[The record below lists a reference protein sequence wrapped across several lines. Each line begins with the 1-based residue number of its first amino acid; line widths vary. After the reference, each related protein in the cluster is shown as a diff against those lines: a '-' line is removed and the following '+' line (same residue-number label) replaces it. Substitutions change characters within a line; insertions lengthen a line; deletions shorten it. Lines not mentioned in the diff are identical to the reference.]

1 MDNTAVCHRWRSPN
15 TSPLSS
21 RSPPAPKALRV
32 LTICRIAPY
41 KRSRTFRGSSAT
53 VSMESGSEHW
63 NSMLLRPP
71 LQREEN
77 GLLAN
82 LDELWTYQVRNLLWT
97 GDTLIHLLLPMTD
110 LLISVLSG
118 KAQTGEICT
127 SATHGFHTSMLT
139 SHVIRKSD
147 STLVLQLYRPD
158 GRRKQYF
165 LVSGSQ
171 TSRTF
176 YSICIFLTTLSF
188 CIVFVALSTFINN
201 ISATSQYI
209 LSCKGPTLLL
219 PVRAAIKY
227 RNFWF
232 TARTEMQITTTKKE
246 KPCLSHPITFKSRY
260 DPKVV
265 ANRKG
270 MRRHRCKSLVIFTRS
285 MLLHHLTEVT
295 PVSQWYYPCC
305 SLQRH
310 CNAVLPITHSTEAQ
324 AFSDTPQ
331 WALIPGLQADPKYNG
346 WITVLSASLML
357 TLMLF

>member
-21 RSPPAPKALRV
+21 RSPPAPKALHV

-71 LQREEN
+71 LQREDN

-118 KAQTGEICT
+118 KTQTGEICT
-127 SATHGFHTSMLT
+127 SATHRFHTSMLT
-139 SHVIRKSD
+139 SHVTRKSD
-147 STLVLQLYRPD
+147 STRVLQLYRPD

-171 TSRTF
+171 TSRMF

-188 CIVFVALSTFINN
+188 CIVFVALSTFINS

-209 LSCKGPTLLL
+209 LSCKEPTLLL
-219 PVRAAIKY
+219 PVRAAKKVQKLLVY
-227 RNFWF
+227 CQNRNANHNYQKRKALSISPYHFQK
-232 TARTEMQITTTKKE
+232 QIR
-246 KPCLSHPITFKSRY
+246 SKS
-260 DPKVV
+260 
-265 ANRKG
+265 
-270 MRRHRCKSLVIFTRS
+270 SS
-285 MLLHHLTEVT
+285 
-295 PVSQWYYPCC
+295 
-305 SLQRH
+305 
-310 CNAVLPITHSTEAQ
+310 
-324 AFSDTPQ
+324 
-331 WALIPGLQADPKYNG
+331 
-346 WITVLSASLML
+346 
-357 TLMLF
+357 